1 MLTILA
7 TAGGLAAGL
16 AGALF
21 AAMALRPQR
30 RTSANEKALTTF
42 RNARRELIDNY
53 QVLAHE
59 ALAVNRHWQQSQLPT
74 LGQTDWILPSPIPLD
89 KVDIALESEAADTR
103 RDVALRMAS
112 YHWPRDPLGL
122 PIKTYAEAIEAYDK
136 PNLWWDSDTY
146 CLCKVSI
153 QDSGLQLIFSLQ
165 RYFDGVNT
173 QDVLSFE
180 AARHKV
186 SNRDLSPVY
195 ARLRGGPCDLVNRY
209 ATASIVTLT
218 LIRDAD
224 RSFFLLHYR
233 NPKSVATGGGTYHVT
248 PAGEFEPTNLSPNP
262 EIAGFNLWSNVM
274 REYAEEF
281 LGLEEYKGGKGFIT
295 NYRLES
301 PFREL
306 NEAVMAGKV
315 APWCLGLALNP
326 LSWKPE
332 LLTVVVFENDI
343 FQELFP
349 SIDVD
354 DEGTKMGL
362 FPFDKKNVED
372 FLSSPKINPIA
383 HAALATAWEMRASLL
398 GPTAEPQSTRESG

>member
-1 MLTILA
+1 MLTTLI
-7 TAGGLAAGL
+7 TVGGFAVALAA
-16 AGALF
+16 ALF

-30 RTSANEKALTTF
+30 RTSANEKALTIF
-42 RNARRELIDNY
+42 RYARKELIDNY
-53 QVLAHE
+53 QTLARE
-59 ALAVNRHWQQSQLPT
+59 ALAVNRHWQQGRLLT
-74 LGQTDWILPSPIPLD
+74 LGQPDWILPSPVPLD
-89 KVDIALESEAADTR
+89 EVDIALESEVGGTR

-122 PIKTYAEAIEAYDK
+122 PTKSYAEAIEAYDK

-146 CLCKVSI
+146 CICKVST
-153 QDSGLQLIFSLQ
+153 QGSGLQLIFSLR

-173 QDVLSFE
+173 QEVLSYE
-180 AARHKV
+180 AARREV
-186 SNRDLSPVY
+186 SNCDLTPVY
-195 ARLRGGPCDLVNRY
+195 ARLRGGPCDLGNRY
-209 ATASIVTLT
+209 ATTSIVTLT
-218 LIRDAD
+218 LIRDSD
-224 RSFFLLHYR
+224 RPFFLLHYR

-248 PAGEFEPTNLSPNP
+248 PAGEFEPTNISPNP

-295 NYRLES
+295 NYDLES

-306 NEAVMAGKV
+306 NEAVMTGKV
-315 APWCLGLALNP
+315 TPWCLGLTLNP

-332 LLTVVVFENDI
+332 LLTVVVFESDI

-349 SIDVD
+349 AIDVD
-354 DEGTKMGL
+354 DEGTKMGR

-372 FLSSPKINPIA
+372 FLCSKKIHPVA
-383 HAALATAWEMRASLL
+383 HAALAKAWEMRASLL
-398 GPTAEPQSTRESG
+398 GPAAQPQSTA